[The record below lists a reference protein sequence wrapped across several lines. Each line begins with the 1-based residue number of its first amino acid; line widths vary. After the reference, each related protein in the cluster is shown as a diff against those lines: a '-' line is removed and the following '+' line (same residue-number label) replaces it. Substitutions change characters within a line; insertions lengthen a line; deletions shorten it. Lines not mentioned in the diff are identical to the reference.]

1 MSIKRK
7 DLREEVQELCF
18 CSSIGELFALSC
30 EPSTRG
36 AHRLIRKMHCVPNL
50 ARKSKQVLLKMRGRE
65 FDVNLSKFYIG
76 KNIQLITILLGTM
89 YISFCFVNKCK
100 KITEK

>member
-50 ARKSKQVLLKMRGRE
+50 AQKVFLVLGEKVQNIRGH
-65 FDVNLSKFYIG
+65 YI
-76 KNIQLITILLGTM
+76 
-89 YISFCFVNKCK
+89 CVW
-100 KITEK
+100 EKRFNTRTVQTGQ